1 MIDRREFLRRA
12 AVTTAGLAF
21 TGIAEISFLADRG
34 WADVAGPGTG
44 DTFGVSVQTIGKQ
57 TNVEALQALE
67 AMSGR
72 MFATVHNRFPWQTSL
87 VNRYSTFIAGRG
99 QVPILSWFTRGKQ
112 NVKWADIAAG
122 VQDARIIAEATSL
135 KAAGWP
141 AYFCFHKE
149 PEDETSLGNAAQ
161 WRAAHQ
167 RVWSIFQDVGVSNVR
182 FVACFMAPTFNGSN
196 GGPDAW
202 LPDNYDL
209 IGVDGYNRNIGGNW
223 RSFEKIFTPA
233 HQVATALGRPLFVIE
248 HGCVEGK
255 AGQKAQWFQDAQR
268 VLQGWPEVV
277 GVSYNNE
284 GSGTGNYRVDTSA
297 SARDAFSA
305 VATSA
310 FFNPAQ
316 TFWSGSGPTPATTE
330 RLKRPGAAPSKGRG
344 GRRHRHLHRRH
355 HRQGQ
360 GHGRRHRR
368 GGSDA

>member
-1 MIDRREFLRRA
+1 MMDRREFLKKA
-12 AVTTAGLAF
+12 AVTTAGMAF
-21 TGIAEISFLADRG
+21 AGIAEASFLAEQG

-112 NVKWADIAAG
+112 TVKWADIAAG
-122 VQDARIIAEATSL
+122 AQDARITAEAMSL

-149 PEDETSLGNAAQ
+149 PEDEATLGNAAQ

-167 RVWSIFQDVGVSNVR
+167 RVWSIFQEVGVTNVR
-182 FVACFMAPTFNGSN
+182 FVACFMAPTFSGSF
-196 GGPDAW
+196 GGVEAW
-202 LPDNYDL
+202 LPENYDV

-233 HQVATALGRPLFVIE
+233 HQVATTLGRPLFVIE

-255 AGQKAQWFQDAQR
+255 AGQKAQWFQDAQAM
-268 VLQGWPEVV
+268 LQGWPDVI

-284 GSGTGNYRVDTSA
+284 GSGTRNYRIDTSA
-297 SARDAFSA
+297 SSRAAFAA

-316 TFWSGSGPTPATTE
+316 TFWNGEPAPAAAE
-330 RLKRPGAAPSKGRG
+330 RLKRPGAAPSQGRGGRRRHHGGRGHRG
-344 GRRHRHLHRRH
+344 GRRHRGGGRDR
-355 HRQGQ
+355 
-360 GHGRRHRR
+360 GHAR
-368 GGSDA
+368 G